1 MILAFVSRKGG
12 VGKTTSTVS
21 LAGALARLGSRV
33 LVVDLDCQACASR
46 SLGVERGELAPSIH
60 DVLFRNLPLAE
71 AVRRT
76 ALPGL
81 DLVTASADLID
92 ADLDLQNLRRRE
104 ERLLEALQPC
114 ASGWDWILLDA
125 PPAFGGLTRNALLA
139 ADAYVVPTP
148 PHFLA
153 FEGLDVVIES
163 ASRLHQRHGRSDA
176 LAGILLTMVDYR
188 TASAR
193 VHATELRLRFG
204 LRVFDT
210 EIPINVRLAESPALG
225 ATIFETEPRASGAH
239 AYRLLATELLSRFGA
254 PERPQTAVPGAADAG
269 LPGPE
274 EARPQ
279 PPKGGSRAAKPRR
292 AETPATPPLEVT
304 SADADEIPN

>member
-12 VGKTTSTVS
+12 VGKTTSTVN

-46 SLGVERGELAPSIH
+46 SLGIERGALAPSIH
-60 DVLFRNLPLAE
+60 DVLFRNLPLPE

-92 ADLDLQNLRRRE
+92 ADLDLQNVRRRE
-104 ERLLEALQPC
+104 ERLLEVLEPH

-139 ADAYVVPTP
+139 ADAYVLPTP

-153 FEGLDVVIES
+153 FEGLDVVID
-163 ASRLHQRHGRSDA
+163 AAARLHHRHGRPDA

-193 VHATELRLRFG
+193 TYATELRLQYG

-210 EIPINVRLAESPALG
+210 EIPINVRLAESPARG
-225 ATIFETEPRASGAH
+225 ATIFETDPRAAGAH
-239 AYRLLATELLSRFGA
+239 AYRLLATELLSRFAAGEEA
-254 PERPQTAVPGAADAG
+254 GDATVEAERPASPASGDA
-269 LPGPE
+269 
-274 EARPQ
+274 
-279 PPKGGSRAAKPRR
+279 RAAKRAPRKPEPGP
-292 AETPATPPLEVT
+292 AEAPAAHRLRVTP
-304 SADADEIPN
+304 ADADEIPN